1 MTKQP
6 SLERPLVIYP
16 LVVHFV
22 TLLAAFVIL
31 ISIAIR
37 IDSGGP
43 FADEQIIP
51 VIARAIDRDASGQL
65 AVVMTP
71 ELLDAQAAAPDLW
84 FVAEDDTGDSVTFGT
99 VPRHYD
105 SLRGRLSDL
114 SFGQFRARSA
124 PYELAAVIRRK
135 TTEIGTLTIMGHG
148 ELAEL
153 SLIVVLA
160 SNIMIL
166 PIFLLLLLTS
176 IVVTPWTVRRS
187 LFGVSRIARE
197 AEEIDTDTR
206 GRHLSESQVPREI
219 APLVKAFNDALRRLD
234 EGYERQRRFVAS
246 ASHELRTPVAILRSK
261 VESSESDVI
270 RALAPD
276 VQRLAILTEQLLDL
290 ERMERNGHDDR
301 IDLATFV
308 RQLVG
313 DMAPLVIAGGRAI
326 EFQVSG
332 SETIVG
338 DAGALERVLMNL
350 VQNALDHGGR
360 HVVVRVCGAVVEV
373 EDDGPGIPEEE
384 RERVFE
390 PFARLRPRRTGSGL
404 GLHLVREVVARH
416 RGHLEIRDAPG
427 GGTII
432 RVVLGAT

>member
-1 MTKQP
+1 MRNQP
-6 SLERPLVIYP
+6 SLERPLVVYP
-16 LVVHFV
+16 LVVHFA

-51 VIARAIDRDASGQL
+51 VIARAIDRDASGRL

-71 ELLDAQAAAPDLW
+71 ELVDAQAAAPDLW
-84 FVAEDDTGDSVTFGT
+84 FVAEDDTGDGVTFGT

-105 SLRGRLSDL
+105 SLLGRLRDL
-114 SFGQFRARSA
+114 SFGQLRARSA
-124 PYELAAVIRRK
+124 PYALAAVIRRE
-135 TTEIGTLTIMGHG
+135 TTEVGTLTIMGHG

-160 SNIMIL
+160 SNIVIL

-187 LFGVSRIARE
+187 LAGVSKIARE

-206 GRHLSESQVPREI
+206 GRRLSETHVPREI
-219 APLVKAFNDALRRLD
+219 APLVEAVNEALRRLD

-261 VESSESDVI
+261 VESSESDVV

-276 VQRLAILTEQLLDL
+276 VDRLAILTEQLLDL
-290 ERMERNGHDDR
+290 ERLESNGHDDR
-301 IDLATFV
+301 IDLAPFV
-308 RQLVG
+308 RRLVG
-313 DMAPLVIAGGRAI
+313 DLAPLVIARGSAI
-326 EFQVSG
+326 EFQVSS

-350 VQNALDHGGR
+350 VQNAIDHGGR
-360 HVVVRVCGAVVEV
+360 NVVVRVGGAVIEV

-390 PFARLRPRRTGSGL
+390 PFARLRPRGTGSGL

-416 RGHLEIRDAPG
+416 RGRVEIRDAPG

-432 RVVLGAT
+432 RVVLRAA